1 MSVAA
6 FRPRPLPGHC
16 LLVEH
21 CLALG
26 FTPSRPSARARL
38 EATLGRDLTQHLVF
52 ALSRPRDDDEL

>member
-6 FRPRPLPGHC
+6 LRPRPLPGHT

-26 FTPSRPSARARL
+26 FARTRPPARDRL
-38 EATLGRDLTQHLVF
+38 EATLGQELTRRLVF
-52 ALSRPRDDDEL
+52 ALTRTRED